1 MVTMVRAVTLNGYFQ
16 LTRRLGINPQ
26 ALLQQA
32 ELDATMLANPEHRIP
47 IAALCELLEATAHAA
62 SCPTFGLQLAEARQE
77 LDFGVIGLMFAH
89 KRTLREVLQA
99 AIQYRNLLNEAL
111 ALHVETADDKVV
123 IREEIVVDAEVPMRQ
138 ATELAVGVLARTCGA
153 LLGTSWHPSSVHFT
167 HSKLADTRFYRQL
180 FGCPLVFES
189 DFNGIVCTAAD
200 LDCPNPTADL
210 ELVRYTESLLEPL
223 SHADEDSIV
232 QEVRKAIYLLLP
244 LELATI
250 EQVAQRLHVGTR
262 TMQRQLDSA
271 GTSFSE
277 LVEQV
282 RHNLALRYMMNA
294 RYPIGRVALLLGYT
308 RQASFTRW
316 FTAQFGMTPR
326 AWRTAKTN
334 RLQ

>member
-1 MVTMVRAVTLNGYFQ
+1 MVTMVRAVSLNGYFQ

-32 ELDATMLANPEHRIP
+32 QLDAAMLANPEHRIP
-47 IAALCELLEATAHAA
+47 ITAVCELLEATARAA
-62 SCPTFGLQLAEARQE
+62 SCPTFGLQLAEARQQ

-99 AIQYRNLLNEAL
+99 AMQYRNLLNEAL
-111 ALHVETADDKVV
+111 ALHVEATDGKVV
-123 IREEIVVDAEVPMRQ
+123 IREEIVVDADVPMRQ

-153 LLGTSWHPSSVHFT
+153 LLGSSWHPNSVHFT
-167 HSKLADTRFYRQL
+167 HAALADTRFYRHL

-210 ELVRYTESLLEPL
+210 ELVRYTESLLEPR
-223 SHADEDSIV
+223 SHAEEHSVV

-244 LELATI
+244 LEMATI
-250 EQVAQRLHVGTR
+250 EQVAQRLNLGTR
-262 TMQRQLDSA
+262 TMQRQLESA
-271 GTSFSE
+271 GTSFSD

-282 RHNLALRYMMNA
+282 RHSLALRYMMNA
-294 RYPIGRVALLLGYT
+294 RYPIGRVAVLLGYT

-316 FTAQFGMTPR
+316 FTAQFGTTPR
-326 AWRTAKTN
+326 AWRTAHTK
-334 RLQ
+334 